1 MLSTRVKKNIAVTNT
16 PFVSTTSTA
25 ELTAGLIIAL
35 SRRIVEGDQVMRTT
49 GFSGWAP
56 LYFLGHE
63 LAGKTLGIIG
73 MGGIG
78 QGVAKRMHAFDMNI
92 IYTQRHQ
99 LDPTAEAQCSAAF
112 VSQTELLQRADVV
125 TIHAPLSDTTHHLI
139 GAQQFAQMKPNAVL
153 INAARGPIIDEA
165 ALLTALTRQQIAGAA
180 LDVYEAEPH
189 VADQFKALT
198 NVILTP
204 HIGNATIEARKAMAS
219 IVANNAVAIFKG
231 QSPKYIVN

>member
-1 MLSTRVKKNIAVTNT
+1 MTNT
-16 PFVSTTSTA
+16 PFVSTTATA

-35 SRRIVEGDQVMRTT
+35 SRRIVEGDQVMRTN

-78 QGVAKRMHAFDMNI
+78 QAVARRMHAFDMKV

-99 LDPTAEAQCSAAF
+99 LRPTVEAQCSATF
-112 VSQTELLQRADVV
+112 VSQTELLHRADIV
-125 TIHAPLSDTTHHLI
+125 TIHAPLSDATHHLI
-139 GAQQFAQMKPNAVL
+139 TANEFTQMKATTLL
-153 INAARGPIIDEA
+153 INAARGPIIDET
-165 ALLTALTRQQIAGAA
+165 ALLDALVSRQIAGAA

-189 VADQFKALT
+189 VAAEFTKLT

-204 HIGNATIEARKAMAS
+204 HIGNATTEVRDAMGA
-219 IVANNAVAIFKG
+219 IVANNAGTVLAG
-231 QSPKYIVN
+231 QTPKYIVN